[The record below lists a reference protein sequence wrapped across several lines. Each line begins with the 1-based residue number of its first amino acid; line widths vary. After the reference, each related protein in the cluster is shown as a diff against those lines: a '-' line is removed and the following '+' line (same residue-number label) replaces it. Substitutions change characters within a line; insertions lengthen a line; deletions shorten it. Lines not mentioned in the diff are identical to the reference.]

1 VAGTYRRFF
10 FAVIGSYR
18 RLKRRQGIQLPFET
32 AVWGSF
38 LPMLIQLFIFVKSK
52 KIK

>member
-10 FAVIGSYR
+10 AAIGSYR
-18 RLKRRQGIQLPFET
+18 RLKWRQGIQLPLET
-32 AVWGSF
+32 AVWGYF
-38 LPMLIQLFIFVKSK
+38 LPMLIRLFIFVKSK